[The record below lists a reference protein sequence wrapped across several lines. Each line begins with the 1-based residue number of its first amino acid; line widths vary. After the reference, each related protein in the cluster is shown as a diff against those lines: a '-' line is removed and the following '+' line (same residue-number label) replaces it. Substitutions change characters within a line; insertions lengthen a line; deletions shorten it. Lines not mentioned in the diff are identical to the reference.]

1 MIVRKRIIDSKYYD
15 GRANVALDS
24 KDEVM
29 PVTLRHR
36 SRSRSL
42 AKAEVATRDIYQKA
56 VAAIIVTA
64 MAAVMLWSYK
74 ADARSA
80 PESFA
85 DLAEK
90 LLPSVVNI
98 SASQRVVSNGDAEEE
113 GPAPGQDFEEFFKDF
128 FERRGRPPE
137 RRRGGSQGSGFII
150 SEEGFIVTNHH
161 VIEGADEVSVRL
173 HDGVTLKA
181 EVVGS
186 DEKTDLALL
195 KVKSQDDLV
204 AVDWGNS
211 DDTRIGDWVVAIGN
225 PFGLGGTVTAGIVS
239 ARQRDINAG
248 PYDDFIQTDAAIN
261 RGNSGGPMFNLD
273 GDVIGVNTAI
283 FSPSGG
289 SVGIGFAIPST
300 LARNIV
306 NQLRE
311 FGEVKRG
318 WLGVHIQ
325 TVTDELAEGLRLKD
339 SKGALVASVTEGGPA
354 EQAGILQGDVILKFD
369 GRVVPDMRKLPRMVA
384 ETPIGESVDVVVW
397 RRGEEKVIQ
406 VDLGRLEDGPQ
417 VAAVPERQ
425 TPADVTGEVE
435 DLGLMLGQITPE
447 LRGQFELGDKTNGVV
462 ITDVEQ
468 NGTAAEK
475 GLRAGDVIVEVDQEE
490 VETPAEVRQRVE
502 KAKEE
507 GYRVVTLL
515 VYRQGDFQ
523 WVAVR
528 LKKDG

>member
-1 MIVRKRIIDSKYYD
+1 MT
-15 GRANVALDS
+15 
-24 KDEVM
+24 
-29 PVTLRHR
+29 VTLGHR
-36 SRSRSL
+36 SQPRCR
-42 AKAEVATRDIYQKA
+42 AKA
-56 VAAIIVTA
+56 VAKAQESRNTGLVVLAVTTIIALT
-64 MAAVMLWSYK
+64 LWSFS
-74 ADARSA
+74 AQARNA

-98 SASQRVVSNGDAEEE
+98 SASQRGTGSGGRAEDQQE

-161 VIEGADEVSVRL
+161 VIEGADDVSVRL

-195 KVKSQDDLV
+195 KVDPPKDIV
-204 AVDWGNS
+204 AVGWGDS
-211 DDTRIGDWVVAIGN
+211 DETRIGDWVVAIGN

-306 NQLRE
+306 SQLRE
-311 FGEVKRG
+311 FKEVKRG

-354 EQAGILQGDVILKFD
+354 EEAGILQGDVILKFD

-397 RRGEEKVIQ
+397 RRGEEKVVK
-406 VDLGRLEDGPQ
+406 VDLGRLQDEPQ
-417 VAAVPERQ
+417 VAAVPQ
-425 TPADVTGEVE
+425 NPTPDDVTGEVS
-435 DLGLMLGQITPE
+435 DLGLALGQITPE
-447 LRGQFELGDKTNGVV
+447 LRQQFELDDKTNGVV

-468 NGTAAEK
+468 DSTAAEK
-475 GLRAGDVIVEVDQEE
+475 GLRPGDVIVEVDQEE
-490 VETPAEVRQRVE
+490 VGNPAEVQQRVE

>member
-1 MIVRKRIIDSKYYD
+1 
-15 GRANVALDS
+15 
-24 KDEVM
+24 
-29 PVTLRHR
+29 VTLRHR

-42 AKAEVATRDIYQKA
+42 AKAVAVAREMNQQRILAIAVATF
-56 VAAIIVTA
+56 VGLL
-64 MAAVMLWSYK
+64 LWSFT
-74 ADARSA
+74 AQARGA

-90 LLPSVVNI
+90 LLPAVVNI
-98 SASQRVVSNGDAEEE
+98 SASQTVISNGEPESESEDG

-137 RRRGGSQGSGFII
+137 QRRRGGSQGSGFIV
-150 SEEGFIVTNHH
+150 STEGYIVTNHH
-161 VIEGADEVSVRL
+161 VIDGADEVSVRL

-181 EVVGS
+181 TVVGS

-195 KVKSQDDLV
+195 KIEAPDNIV
-204 AVDWGNS
+204 AVDWGDS
-211 DDTRIGDWVVAIGN
+211 DETRIGDWVVAIGN

-239 ARQRDINAG
+239 ARQRDISAG

-283 FSPSGG
+283 YSPSGG

-306 NQLRE
+306 KQLRE

-325 TVTDELAEGLRLKD
+325 TVTEELAEGLRLNN
-339 SKGALVASVTEGGPA
+339 SQGALVASVTEGGPA
-354 EQAGILQGDVILKFD
+354 EKAGILQGDVILKFD

-397 RRGEEKVIQ
+397 RRGKEKTVK
-406 VDLGRLEDGPQ
+406 VDLGLLEDEPQ
-417 VAAVPERQ
+417 TAAIPKEE
-425 TPADVTGEVE
+425 PKSNDADSAEIP
-435 DLGLMLGQITPE
+435 DLGLSLGQITE
-447 LRGQFELGDKTNGVV
+447 ALRQQYDLGDKTGGVV
-462 ITDVEQ
+462 ITTVEQ
-468 NGTAAEK
+468 GGTAAEK

-490 VETPAEVRQRVE
+490 VASPAAVLEKVE
-502 KAKEE
+502 NAREE

-528 LKKDG
+528 LKKEG